1 MNTGSSKTNKF
12 NKVSY
17 KFTDKL
23 NFKNSNKNIA
33 LAILSIYYTWKH
45 IKSAY

>member
-1 MNTGSSKTNKF
+1 MNTGNSKTNKF
-12 NKVSY
+12 NEVSY

-45 IKSAY
+45 IRSAY